1 MSSIKQIF
9 LYHSQE
15 IKAGGWSVFSRKVR
29 SLCKL
34 MESRFRFLISVIAL
48 APLVLLIVAMRPLIL
63 LRFGTMVSTRIGH
76 FAADVEAYLCAR
88 ELEGPGHHIFDIIGC
103 PEPVCNRQL
112 YIMWARTLRITP
124 GARFWIHLD
133 RACQFWTRGDVHH
146 VKLGNRT
153 TDFRLL
159 LNTERHLSFTN
170 EEHQRGR
177 ELLDQL
183 GIPAGASWVCIHNR
197 DAAYLDKTFGRRW
210 AYHDYR
216 DFSVQNMM
224 SAAEE
229 LSRRDYYVV
238 RVGSIVSEAFTS
250 ADPKIIDYANSPL
263 RSDFMDI
270 YLLANG
276 AFLLGNDAG
285 IFHVPMIFRKPVAMV
300 NFTLLMAFTWT
311 HCPIILKRA
320 WLKEQQRFL
329 SLCELFEMG
338 LSNVYET
345 YIYEEAGVE
354 LICNTPEE
362 ILDLAVEVDERL
374 KGNWQ
379 PQPGDEEL
387 QQRFWAIFRK
397 YTTPDCHDD
406 IQARIGA
413 SFLRKHSDLLN

>member
-1 MSSIKQIF
+1 MLNNSSVKQRF
-9 LYHSQE
+9 LYHSQQV
-15 IKAGGWSVFSRKVR
+15 KTDGWLLFARKVR
-29 SLCKL
+29 SLSKRL
-34 MESRFRFLISVIAL
+34 LFLVGIIA
-48 APLVLLIVAMRPLIL
+48 ATPLVLLIVAIRPFVL
-63 LRFGTMVSTRIGH
+63 LRFGTMTSQRIGH
-76 FAADVEAYLCAR
+76 FAGDVEAYLCACDR
-88 ELEGPGHHIFDIIGC
+88 EKPARYIVDIIGC

-112 YIMWARTLRITP
+112 QKMWERTRCITS
-124 GARFWIHLD
+124 GGRLWGILD
-133 RACQFWTRGDVHH
+133 RSCRLWTRGDAHH
-146 VKLGNRT
+146 VNLFARN
-153 TDFRLL
+153 TDYRLF
-159 LNTERHLSFTN
+159 LNTEPHLSFTN

-177 ELLDQL
+177 ELLKQL

-197 DAAYLDKTFGRRW
+197 DAAYLDKAFGGC
-210 AYHDYR
+210 YDHHDYR
-216 DFSVQNMM
+216 NFSVQTMV

-229 LSRRDYYVV
+229 LSRRGYYVV
-238 RVGSIVSEAFTS
+238 RVGSIVAEAINS
-250 ADPKIIDYANSPL
+250 ANPRVIDYANSPL
-263 RSDFMDI
+263 QSDFMDI

-285 IFHVPMIFRKPVAMV
+285 IFLIPTIFRKPVAMV
-300 NFTLLMAFTWT
+300 NFTLLMAFNWA

-320 WLKEQQRFL
+320 WHKERQRFL
-329 SLCELFEMG
+329 SLRDLFEMG

-345 YIYEEAGVE
+345 YMYEKAGVE

-397 YTTPDCHDD
+397 YTPSDCHGE

-413 SFLRKHSDLLN
+413 NFLRKHPDLLN